1 MLDNLSIV
9 CYSKYTIYIYQY
21 RLPIKGC
28 RIMKQLKRKFKTLDE
43 LPAVMT
49 VDDVMDILR
58 ISKAN
63 AYKVMASEGFPT
75 LRIGKRVL
83 AEKTA
88 FTSWLR
94 GLTL

>member
-1 MLDNLSIV
+1 
-9 CYSKYTIYIYQY
+9 
-21 RLPIKGC
+21 
-28 RIMKQLKRKFKTLDE
+28 MKTLKRKIKTLDE

-49 VDDVMDILR
+49 VDDVMEILR

-63 AYKVMASEGFPT
+63 AYKIMASDDFPT

-88 FTSWLR
+88 FTSWLKD
-94 GLTL
+94 LTL

>member
-1 MLDNLSIV
+1 MRFTQNEG
-9 CYSKYTIYIYQY
+9 
-21 RLPIKGC
+21 LP
-28 RIMKQLKRKFKTLDE
+28 L
-43 LPAVMT
+43 
-49 VDDVMDILR
+49 LR

-63 AYKVMASEGFPT
+63 AYKIMASDNFPT

-88 FTSWLR
+88 FTNWLK